1 MRLPLK
7 SVKSSLCGAAASCL
21 LKMAFDWSDDS
32 LLADLS
38 RRLPLLS
45 DALLASL
52 VWHLRAVCLALGL
65 LSNAVMLKLYVD
77 AMKEMTVTSAT
88 TLNFALSFVLSGCA
102 GSVVFGERLP
112 LPWWGGAGLMLTGVV
127 LLCHSKWAT
136 RGRSKTSMCEGG
148 GDRTLRSV
156 GGEEGR
162 QVADGTAGRE
172 LRRRQ

>member
-1 MRLPLK
+1 
-7 SVKSSLCGAAASCL
+7 
-21 LKMAFDWSDDS
+21 MAFDWSDGS

-38 RRLPLLS
+38 RRVPLLS

-52 VWHLRAVCLALGL
+52 LWSLRAVCLALGL
-65 LSNAVMLKLYVD
+65 LSNAVMLRLYVD

-112 LPWWGGAGLMLTGVV
+112 LHWWGGAGLMLTGVV

-136 RGRSKTSMCEGG
+136 RGRSKIAAVGG
-148 GDRTLRSV
+148 G
-156 GGEEGR
+156 
-162 QVADGTAGRE
+162 
-172 LRRRQ
+172 